1 MKNLQEEIKR
11 MKEMMGII
19 TETNVYQSNLITE
32 SIEGKR
38 CWYYKKIADGSY
50 NSDKRVPNPNNG
62 AGDVQEFL
70 IKVGYNITKDWNFG
84 NNTAKALGTWA
95 YGAKEG
101 IDSVDKLWA
110 RMKKSGW
117 DVGQTSGYGPKMMGA
132 VASMII
138 KMCRS
143 LSKTCKVD
151 QQTLFDMEF
160 GMLSKKELD
169 ERNTLKEE
177 LNKSFKYA
185 IDYWRKYLNTPKVQE
200 KIYNNMT
207 TNDYWKHFDFY
218 GDTIKKLIEK
228 YLDALNKVEKT
239 GWKDYTKQA
248 NEINASMYVQGSCP
262 DYAVCVNMDTYLG
275 YLKSGVEILREK
287 SKNTFVHEIQHI
299 LWGKVQKLN
308 STATIQQAFPAAY
321 DYYGTEK
328 KEITNLST
336 VQPIPVDSKNE
347 LTSKGIN
354 YKDLIK
360 YYSDSSWKKGYNCD
374 WNEKLSNLAS
384 YRSYLGDK
392 GLVKMGEDIP
402 LSIITKHIKS
412 TIDLSEYISSDF
424 ERMIGCWV
432 IGNFQPKLSVF
443 VKELNELAKDEISN
457 KDYDN
462 PKVIDK
468 TPEA

>member
-1 MKNLQEEIKR
+1 MKI
-11 MKEMMGII
+11 II
-19 TETNVYQSNLITE
+19 TESQYTGLLNNLSPKNLINE

-70 IKVGYNITKDWNFG
+70 IKVGYNITKDWDFG

-95 YGAKEG
+95 YGAKEN
-101 IDSVDKLWA
+101 IDSVNKLWA
-110 RMKKSGW
+110 KMKKSGW
-117 DVGQTSGYGPKMMGA
+117 DVGETSGYGPKMMKA

-138 KMCRS
+138 KICKS

-160 GMLSKKELD
+160 GMLSKEELA
-169 ERNTLKEE
+169 ERNTVKEE

-185 IDYWRKYLNTPKVQE
+185 IDYWRRYLNTPKVQE

-207 TNDYWKHFDFY
+207 TEDYFKNMFSWDS
-218 GDTIKKLIEK
+218 IIEK
-228 YLDALNKVEKT
+228 YLDALNKVDKT
-239 GWKDYTKQA
+239 GWKDYTKHA
-248 NEINASMYVQGSCP
+248 KEINATMYVHGSCP
-262 DYAVCVNMDTYLG
+262 EYAICVNVDTYLEF
-275 YLKSGVEILREK
+275 LKEGVEILREK

-299 LWGKVQKLN
+299 LWSKVQKLN
-308 STATIQQAFPAAY
+308 STATIQQAFPASY
-321 DYYGTEK
+321 DYYGSEK

-336 VQPIPVDSKNE
+336 VQPIPVAAKNE
-347 LTSKGIN
+347 LTSNGIN

-360 YYSDSSWKKGYNCD
+360 YYSDPYWKKGYNCD
-374 WNEKLSNLAS
+374 WNEKLSNLES
-384 YRSYLGDK
+384 YRSYLEQK
-392 GLVKMGEDIP
+392 GLVDMGEDIP

-412 TIDLSEYISSDF
+412 TINNSEYISSDF

-432 IGNFQPKLSVF
+432 MGNFEPKLSAF
-443 VKELNELAKDEISN
+443 VKELNELAKDEISD